1 VGTAPLTC
9 GRRPPAGTIREAN
22 LDGSNPQ
29 PIVLGQNGPL
39 GVAVDSTNIYWTDIQ
54 TGTIMEANLD
64 GTNPQAIVTGQNSYY
79 VAVGPQ

>member
-1 VGTAPLTC
+1 VGGARLLARSGKPTSTAATQSPLSWARMARSAWRWTT
-9 GRRPPAGTIREAN
+9 PT
-22 LDGSNPQ
+22 ST
-29 PIVLGQNGPL
+29 GPT
-39 GVAVDSTNIYWTDIQ
+39 SRQYWTDIQ